1 MKKRKVPLRKCVVTQ
16 EMKPK
21 QELFRVVRSPEGE
34 IFIDETGKKSGRG
47 AYLSKDEEVIKLAK
61 EKNSLT
67 AHLKVNV
74 SESIYDEL
82 LKILAKERSS
92 HDK

>member
-1 MKKRKVPLRKCVVTQ
+1 MRKCVVTQ

>member
-34 IFIDETGKKSGRG
+34 VFIDETGKKSGRG
-47 AYLSKDEEVIKLAK
+47 AYLSKDESVIQLAK
-61 EKNSLT
+61 EKNSLAT
-67 AHLKVNV
+67 HLNTTVD
-74 SESIYDEL
+74 EDIYDEL
-82 LKILAKERSS
+82 LKLVVKERPSS
-92 HDK
+92 